1 MDVLKSEM
9 INWILAL
16 KDESLTLATW
26 EWMKTHQPKDKS
38 SSKQEPHLVRQ
49 PGFGKHF
56 FKSIAADFNEPLDET
71 TKVRRADYL

>member
-9 INWILAL
+9 ISWILSL

-26 EWMKTHQPKDKS
+26 KWMKKHLPKDKPIPEG
-38 SSKQEPHLVRQ
+38 KTLLVRQ

-56 FKSIAADFNEPLDET
+56 FKSIAPDFNEPLDEF
-71 TKVRRADYL
+71 KEYMP